1 MTISHK
7 KGALNILSGK
17 THLHNTPTFHLEE
30 KATYYENASYSW
42 SADSVR
48 YTNTVSSHAR
58 KNYLYMQECGY
69 FQTAAPYYTERSDLP
84 SYLIL
89 YTLSGQGKLLYE
101 HASHKLEPGSCFYID
116 CRHPHRY
123 EPYKEKKW
131 EFLWLHFQG
140 ICAQGYYTDYC
151 STGSPVILV
160 QDPFLTES
168 TLRRI
173 LALNQRKTVYSEV
186 LTSSLITSLITE
198 LVIQKLTLSQKRFR
212 LPDPVHDA
220 AFFLQTHYPEPL
232 RLDQIAKHLN
242 VSKYHLSREFTRY
255 MGISIHQ
262 YLISCRIQA
271 AKELLR
277 ESDLS
282 IEAIACQVGISH
294 ISHFIQLFRDREGCT
309 PLEYRKMWKGR

>member
-1 MTISHK
+1 MT
-7 KGALNILSGK
+7 GK
-17 THLHNTPTFHLEE
+17 THLQNTPTFHLEE
-30 KATYYENASYSW
+30 KTPYYENASYTW
-42 SADSVR
+42 SEDSIR
-48 YTNTVSSHAR
+48 YMNTVSPHAR

-89 YTLSGQGKLLYE
+89 YTLSGRGQLLYE
-101 HASHKLEPGSCFYID
+101 HTSHMLEAGSCFYID
-116 CRHPHRY
+116 CKNPHRY
-123 EPYKEKKW
+123 EPQKGQNW

-140 ICAQGYYTDYC
+140 ICAEGYYTEFH
-151 STGSPVILV
+151 SAGTPVVSV

-186 LTSSLITSLITE
+186 LTSSLITGLVTE
-198 LVIQKLTLSQKRFR
+198 LVIQKLTSSRTPFR
-212 LPDPVHDA
+212 LPDSVHDTVL
-220 AFFLQTHYPEPL
+220 FLQTHYPEPL
-232 RLDQIAKHLN
+232 SLDLISSHLN
-242 VSKYHLSREFTRY
+242 VSKYHLSREFSRC
-255 MGISIHQ
+255 MGMSIHQ

-277 ESDLS
+277 ESSLS
-282 IEAIACQVGISH
+282 VEDIACQVGIGH
-294 ISHFIQLFRDREGCT
+294 VSHFIQLFRDREGST